1 MRRLSRR
8 HSYLLRI
15 ILICTITAASPFT
28 HANASDAT
36 STQVPSTALT
46 PTQETEAKE
55 MYQSLHCMVCSGQS
69 LSDSDAELAIDMRN
83 LIRSKLASGET
94 KESIYAFLTSRYGES
109 ILMQPPFNP
118 LNAALWLAPLVM
130 MLAGGIWIMRS
141 LFRSRPAHTCATTP
155 SASDD
160 TL

>member
-1 MRRLSRR
+1 MRSPSFFLWCVLMVMLSVATFPFAS
-8 HSYLLRI
+8 SYAAMPAP
-15 ILICTITAASPFT
+15 TPSHTAT
-28 HANASDAT
+28 
-36 STQVPSTALT
+36 LT
-46 PTQETEAKE
+46 PAQEKDAKE

-69 LSDSDAELAIDMRN
+69 LADSDAELAVDMRN
-83 LIRSKLASGET
+83 LIRDKLASGET

-130 MLAGGIWIMRS
+130 MLCGGIWITRS
-141 LFRSRPAHTCATTP
+141 LFRSRPAHISATTP

-160 TL
+160 TP